1 MSAVFLISCG
11 SEARYAEADP
21 FAFAS
26 DDALSA
32 PAPEQSRSRSLPQQQ
47 FDAAGP
53 TEDRSQSFV
62 AKSATDQEAPTP
74 ARSRIYSADMT
85 LVVGDIDRAT
95 RGATSIA
102 ERFGGYVETLSER
115 TVVLRVAAAQFEQA
129 LAQLRG
135 LGEVEQE
142 QITTVDVT
150 DALTDLSTRLELAEQ
165 TRARLATLLTRATDS
180 EDRIAIVRELRRLD
194 QEIESLRAQLRSLA
208 DLVALSRITVRLV
221 ARIERSSSF
230 ETRSPFAWIEAL
242 TPGEVSRRPA
252 ARRIGIELPAEFAV
266 VHSGRGVV
274 AEAADGSRIAV
285 GDIVNRPR
293 GDAEFWQQALALH
306 FSSQF
311 RDVAEVSAGRWRGV
325 ALALGGATQSQH
337 WVLVRPSRDR
347 LLILESVLDPALADS
362 MIETLEAQQ

>member
-1 MSAVFLISCG
+1 MSAALLVSCG

-32 PAPEQSRSRSLPQQQ
+32 PAPEPSRSLAVPEQQ

-53 TEDRSQSFV
+53 TEDRSQSV
-62 AKSATDQEAPTP
+62 VSESAADQATPAP

-85 LVVGDIDRAT
+85 LVVGDIGLAT
-95 RGATSIA
+95 QTATSIA

-129 LAQLRG
+129 LAQLRD
-135 LGEVEQE
+135 LGQVEQE
-142 QITTVDVT
+142 QSTTVDVT
-150 DALTDLSTRLELAEQ
+150 DTLTDLSTRLELAEQ

-221 ARIERSSSF
+221 ARIERNTSF
-230 ETRSPFAWIEAL
+230 ESRSPFAWIEEL

-252 ARRIGIELPAEFAV
+252 ARRIGIELPPEFAV
-266 VHSGRGVV
+266 VSSGRGVL

-293 GDAEFWQQALALH
+293 GDAEFWQQALVLH
-306 FSSQF
+306 FINQF
-311 RDVAEVSAGRWRGV
+311 RDVVEISAGNWQGV
-325 ALALGGATQSQH
+325 ALGDSTDSQY
-337 WVLVRPSRDR
+337 WVLVRPLRDR
-347 LLILESVLDPALADS
+347 LLVLESVLDPALAGS
-362 MIETLEAQQ
+362 LIETLEAQQ